1 MPHLNMNSN
10 DEPTNSDHG
19 IRSMLMK
26 ELRQMRTD
34 TQRLNSSVIEHLRA
48 FQQEDDSFR
57 TLPSSKPL
65 SEDPDMSVGSTC
77 TALMAL
83 LATKTHKEFLS
94 KRAGVPLK
102 AKIDIAD
109 LFRNLVSTKWDSS
122 GLPDGN
128 PFTAALVVR
137 TAGFVVKNDIL
148 SSEEV
153 GALVHGRHSTKNEKG
168 LDVVDETVA
177 EKSLLEIIRSRAQ
190 RGGEGF
196 AVSNYPA
203 KATIVYWFVDGAI
216 NAGVSIDEF
225 LANIA
230 SWATQ
235 EFHKQLIYV
244 SAGNDAL
251 MDPPELAMSACLIKR
266 IHRLCNDRAELAHIS
281 RSLPSEVELG
291 FAVERVMSEQSRSG
305 IWHRYFPLFHFPLGG
320 GAADYCFSFEFLEAI
335 LFEFGSAAL
344 QTRQQLSYFKRSL
357 AWCDSHVLHFVKSK
371 GAHYRGWNSGGEVRK
386 LADGMPEAWATASV
400 HMFLSQLHR
409 KISDLLDQQVLANFG
424 FDRIATVP
432 SKDDFKGLIDINV
445 KFPGEPTTWLLNV
458 LEDELIANAMRSN
471 NLDDFKLDVPRSAL
485 LFGPPGTSKTNLA
498 KSIATYL
505 GWPIVIITPSHF
517 LGKGL
522 EQVHAQVD
530 ELFRDLMDLRK
541 AVVLFDE
548 MDALAQTREEDPDGE
563 SGESLDVTRQLLT
576 TSMLPKLSDLW
587 SKAGVVFLMATNHKQ
602 HLDPAITRANRFDL
616 LLCVA
621 PPPWKAKKAADKIE
635 RILKIMDAKQVEKEL
650 DRLVTSGSKTADLL
664 SLFTVSELGIFFD
677 YLRRKA
683 ETDSLVGVLKKY
695 GTALEFSRV
704 VQEWSQKV
712 LALRKGTPARAEYDK
727 DVNESRRQ
735 YYRKEKEMSA
745 TTAVSPP
752 GQPAGT
758 DLNRAPKPSI
768 ARETQT
774 KR

>member
-1 MPHLNMNSN
+1 MDSN
-10 DEPTNSDHG
+10 DKSTDPDQD
-19 IRSMLMK
+19 IQWMLMQ

-34 TQRLNSSVIEHLRA
+34 ALRLNRSVIEHLRA

-65 SEDPDMSVGSTC
+65 SEDADISVGSTC

-94 KRAGVPLK
+94 KKVGVPPKTKL
-102 AKIDIAD
+102 DVAD
-109 LFRNLVSTKWDSS
+109 LFRRLVSTKWDSS

-128 PFTAALVVR
+128 PFTAALVIR

-148 SSEEV
+148 SSDKV
-153 GALVHGRHSTKNEKG
+153 AALVHDRHSTKNEKG
-168 LDVVDETVA
+168 LDVVDDTVA
-177 EKSLLEIIRSRAQ
+177 EKPLLEIIRSRAQ
-190 RGGEGF
+190 TGGEGF

-203 KATIVYWFVDGAI
+203 KATIVYWFMDGAI
-216 NAGVSIDEF
+216 NAGASIDEY
-225 LANIA
+225 LKDIA

-251 MDPPELAMSACLIKR
+251 MDPPELAMAACLIKR
-266 IHRLCNDRAELAHIS
+266 IHRLCNDRPELANIS
-281 RSLPSEVELG
+281 RSLPSQVELA

-335 LFEFGSAAL
+335 LFEFGSAVL
-344 QTRQQLSYFKRSL
+344 QTRELLSYFKRSL
-357 AWCDSHVLHFVKSK
+357 TWCDSHVLHFVKSK
-371 GAHYRGWNSGGEVRK
+371 DAHFRGWNSGGEVRK

-409 KISDLLDQQVLANFG
+409 KISDLLDQLVLTKFG

-432 SKDDFKGLIDINV
+432 SKDDFKGLIDINIE
-445 KFPGEPTTWLLNV
+445 FPGEPTTWLLTV
-458 LEDELIANAMRSN
+458 LEDELIANATRSK

-485 LFGPPGTSKTNLA
+485 FFGPPGTSKTNLA

-530 ELFRDLMDLRK
+530 EVFRDLMDLRK

-587 SKAGVVFLMATNHKQ
+587 NKAGVVFLMATNHKQ

-635 RILKIMDAKQVEKEL
+635 KILKIVDAKQVEKEL
-650 DRLVTSGSKTADLL
+650 ERLVINGSQTEGLL
-664 SLFTVSELGIFFD
+664 GLFTVSELGIFFD

-683 ETDSLVGVLKKY
+683 EADSLASVLKKY
-695 GTALEFSRV
+695 RTASEFSTV
-704 VQEWSQKV
+704 VKEWAKSV
-712 LALRKGTPARAEYDK
+712 IALRKGTPARTEYDK

-735 YYRKEKEMSA
+735 YYRKENEKPEPNALPS
-745 TTAVSPP
+745 T
-752 GQPAGT
+752 GQQAGAS
-758 DLNRAPKPSI
+758 LNRAPKPMN
-768 ARETQT
+768 APR
-774 KR
+774 KRKDK

>member
-1 MPHLNMNSN
+1 MNSN
-10 DEPTNSDHG
+10 DKSNNSDQDLHS
-19 IRSMLMK
+19 ILIQ

-34 TQRLNSSVIEHLRA
+34 ALRLNSGVIEHLRA

-65 SEDPDMSVGSTC
+65 SADPFISVGSTC

-94 KRAGVPLK
+94 KKVGVPAK
-102 AKIDIAD
+102 TKIDVAE
-109 LFRNLVSTKWDSS
+109 LFQRLVSTKWDSS

-128 PFTAALVVR
+128 PFTAALVIR
-137 TAGFVVKNDIL
+137 TAGFVVKNNIL
-148 SSEEV
+148 SSDKV
-153 GALVHGRHSTKNEKG
+153 GALVHDRHSTKNEKG
-168 LDVVDETVA
+168 LDFVDESVA
-177 EKSLLEIIRSRAQ
+177 EKQLLEIIRSRAQ

-203 KATIVYWFVDGAI
+203 KATIVYWFMDGAI
-216 NAGVSIDEF
+216 NGGASIDDH
-225 LANIA
+225 LKDIA

-251 MDPPELAMSACLIKR
+251 MDPPELAMAACLIKR
-266 IHRLCNDRAELAHIS
+266 IHRLCNDRPELANIS
-281 RSLPSEVELG
+281 RSLPSEVELA

-335 LFEFGSAAL
+335 LFEFGSTVL
-344 QTRQQLSYFKRSL
+344 RTRELLSYFKRSL
-357 AWCDSHVLHFVKSK
+357 TWCDSHMLHFVKSK
-371 GAHYRGWNSGGEVRK
+371 DAHYRGWNSGGEVRK

-409 KISDLLDQQVLANFG
+409 KISDLLDQLVLTKFG

-432 SKDDFKGLIDINV
+432 SKDDFKGLIDINIE
-445 KFPGEPTTWLLNV
+445 FPGEPTTWLLTV
-458 LEDELIANAMRSN
+458 LEDELIANATRSN

-485 LFGPPGTSKTNLA
+485 FFGPPGTSKTNLA

-530 ELFRDLMDLRK
+530 EVFRDLMDLRK

-548 MDALAQTREEDPDGE
+548 MDALAQSREEDPDGE

-587 SKAGVVFLMATNHKQ
+587 NKAGVVFLMATNHKQ

-621 PPPWKAKKAADKIE
+621 PPPWKAKRAADKIE
-635 RILKIMDAKQVEKEL
+635 RILKIADAKEVEKEL
-650 DRLVTSGSKTADLL
+650 ERLVIKGSQTEDLL
-664 SLFTVSELGIFFD
+664 GLFTVSELGIFFD
-677 YLRRKA
+677 YLRRKTEA
-683 ETDSLVGVLKKY
+683 DGLANVLKKY
-695 GTALEFSRV
+695 RKASEFSRV
-704 VQEWSQKV
+704 VKKWAESV
-712 LALRKGTPARAEYDK
+712 MALRKETPARAEYDK
-727 DVNESRRQ
+727 DVKESRRQ
-735 YYRKEKEMSA
+735 YYRKEKEKPEPNA
-745 TTAVSPP
+745 LPP
-752 GQPAGT
+752 TGQQASGGSK
-758 DLNRAPKPSI
+758 RSPKPVK
-768 ARETQT
+768 TPT
-774 KR
+774 KRKHR

>member
-1 MPHLNMNSN
+1 MKANNKS
-10 DEPTNSDHG
+10 TNPDQDVQ
-19 IRSMLMK
+19 SMLMR

-34 TQRLNSSVIEHLRA
+34 ALRLNSSVIEQLRA

-57 TLPSSKPL
+57 TLPSSKTL
-65 SEDPDMSVGSTC
+65 SEDPDISVGSTC

-83 LATKTHKEFLS
+83 LATKTQKEFLS
-94 KRAGVPLK
+94 KRVGVP
-102 AKIDIAD
+102 AKTKVDVAE
-109 LFRNLVSTKWDSS
+109 LFRRIVSTKWDSS

-128 PFTAALVVR
+128 PFTAALVIR
-137 TAGFVVKNDIL
+137 TAGFVVKNDIF
-148 SSEEV
+148 SAEQV
-153 GALVHGRHSTKNEKG
+153 GALVHDRHSTKNEKG
-168 LDVVDETVA
+168 LDVVDESVA
-177 EKSLLEIIRSRAQ
+177 EKPLLQIIRSRAQ
-190 RGGEGF
+190 GGGEGF

-203 KATIVYWFVDGAI
+203 KATIVYWFMDGAI
-216 NAGVSIDEF
+216 NAGASIDDYVED
-225 LANIA
+225 IA

-251 MDPPELAMSACLIKR
+251 MDPPELAMAACLIKR
-266 IHRLCNDRAELAHIS
+266 IHRLCNDRPELANIS
-281 RSLPSEVELG
+281 RSLPSEVELA

-335 LFEFGSAAL
+335 LFEFGSSVL
-344 QTRQQLSYFKRSL
+344 RTRELLSYFKRSL
-357 AWCDSHVLHFVKSK
+357 TWCDSHVLHFVKGK
-371 GAHYRGWNSGGEVRK
+371 DAHYRGWNSGGEVRK

-409 KISDLLDQQVLANFG
+409 KISDLLDQLVLTKFG
-424 FDRIATVP
+424 FDRIATIP
-432 SKDDFKGLIDINV
+432 SKDDFKGLIDINIH
-445 KFPGEPTTWLLNV
+445 FPGEPTTWLLTV
-458 LEDELIANAMRSN
+458 LEDELIANAAQSKDR
-471 NLDDFKLDVPRSAL
+471 DDFKLDVPRSAL
-485 LFGPPGTSKTNLA
+485 FFGPPGTSKTNLA

-530 ELFRDLMDLRK
+530 EVFRDLMDLRK

-587 SKAGVVFLMATNHKQ
+587 NKAGVIFLMATNHKQ

-621 PPPWKAKKAADKIE
+621 PPPWKAKRAAEKIE
-635 RILKIMDAKQVEKEL
+635 RILKIGNAKQVEKEL
-650 DRLVTSGSKTADLL
+650 ERLVIKGSGTEDLL

-677 YLRRKA
+677 YLRRRAKA
-683 ETDSLVGVLKKY
+683 DGLASVLKKY
-695 GTALEFSRV
+695 KTASEFSTV
-704 VQEWSQKV
+704 VKKWAKSIMS
-712 LALRKGTPARAEYDK
+712 LRKGTPARAEYDK

-735 YYRKEKEMSA
+735 YYRKEKEKSGSK
-745 TTAVSPP
+745 AVPP
-752 GQPAGT
+752 KGQEAGVG
-758 DLNRAPKPSI
+758 LNRSAKPVK
-768 ARETQT
+768 TPT
-774 KR
+774 KRRHK

>member
-1 MPHLNMNSN
+1 MNANNKSN
-10 DEPTNSDHG
+10 NPDQDVQ
-19 IRSMLMK
+19 SMLLQ

-34 TQRLNSSVIEHLRA
+34 ALRLNSSVIEHLRA

-65 SEDPDMSVGSTC
+65 SEDPDISVGSTC

-83 LATKTHKEFLS
+83 FATKTHKEFLS
-94 KRAGVPLK
+94 KQVGVPAK
-102 AKIDIAD
+102 AKVDVAE
-109 LFRNLVSTKWDSS
+109 LFRRLVSTKWDSS

-128 PFTAALVVR
+128 PFTAALVIR

-148 SSEEV
+148 SAEDV
-153 GALVHGRHSTKNEKG
+153 GALIHGRHSTKNEKG

-177 EKSLLEIIRSRAQ
+177 EKPLLEIIQSRAQ

-203 KATIVYWFVDGAI
+203 KATIVYWFMDGAI
-216 NAGVSIDEF
+216 NAGASIDDY
-225 LANIA
+225 LKDIA

-251 MDPPELAMSACLIKR
+251 MDPPELAMAACLIKR
-266 IHRLCNDRAELAHIS
+266 IHRLCNDRPELANIS
-281 RSLPSEVELG
+281 RSLPSEVELA

-335 LFEFGSAAL
+335 LFEFGSAVL
-344 QTRQQLSYFKRSL
+344 RTRELLSYFKRSL
-357 AWCDSHVLHFVKSK
+357 TWCDGHVLHFVKSK
-371 GAHYRGWNSGGEVRK
+371 DAHYRGWNSGGEVRK

-409 KISDLLDQQVLANFG
+409 KISDLLDQLVLTKFG
-424 FDRIATVP
+424 FDRIAAIP
-432 SKDDFKGLIDINV
+432 SKDDFKKLIDINIE
-445 KFPGEPTTWLLNV
+445 FPGEPTTGLLTV
-458 LEDELIANAMRSN
+458 LEDELIANATRSK

-530 ELFRDLMDLRK
+530 EVFRDLMDLRK

-548 MDALAQTREEDPDGE
+548 MDALAQTREEDPEGE
-563 SGESLDVTRQLLT
+563 AGESLDVTRQLLT
-576 TSMLPKLSDLW
+576 TSMLPKLADLW
-587 SKAGVVFLMATNHKQ
+587 NKAGVVFLMATNHKQ
-602 HLDPAITRANRFDL
+602 QLDPAITRANRFDL
-616 LLCVA
+616 LLCVS
-621 PPPWKAKKAADKIE
+621 PPPWKAKRLADKLE
-635 RILKIMDAKQVEKEL
+635 NILKIIHAPEVEQEL
-650 DRLVTSGSKTADLL
+650 GRLVPQGSQTEELL
-664 SLFTVSELGIFFD
+664 NLFTVSEVGIFFD

-683 ETDSLVGVLKKY
+683 NTDDLASALKKH
-695 GTALEFSRV
+695 GTATDFS
-704 VQEWSQKV
+704 QIASEWAQTV
-712 LALRKGTPARAEYDK
+712 IGLREGTPARKEYDK
-727 DVNESRRQ
+727 DVKESRRQ
-735 YYRKEKEMSA
+735 YYRKEKPEPKTLP
-745 TTAVSPP
+745 TTAQQALGP
-752 GQPAGT
+752 
-758 DLNRAPKPSI
+758 NRSPKPVK
-768 ARETQT
+768 TPT
-774 KR
+774 KRKNK